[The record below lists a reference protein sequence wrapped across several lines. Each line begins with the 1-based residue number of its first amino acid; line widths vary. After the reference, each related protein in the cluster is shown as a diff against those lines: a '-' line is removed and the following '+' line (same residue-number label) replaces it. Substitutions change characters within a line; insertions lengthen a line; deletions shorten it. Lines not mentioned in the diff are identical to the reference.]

1 MTVKQAHGSGD
12 SSPPIAGD
20 VSTFPT
26 DAELSRTLVASTG
39 SATLSTL
46 TPKGFPYGSIVSFIH
61 DNLGNPIILIS
72 DMAEHTIN
80 ARKNE
85 KASMLISEPAGEG
98 DPPGK
103 ARLTLIGTLHLLDN
117 PEAEREDYL
126 TKHEHASF
134 YVDYEDFNF
143 WKLTVH
149 ECRYVGGF
157 GHMSWVQ
164 SVEYN
169 SAEIDPLFL
178 NSQEIINHMNEDHGD
193 ANILYAQKLANLH
206 DCTEATMLGIDRYGV
221 TLRATTT
228 RGPRMARIGFATPLN
243 NQEEA
248 RPAVIELLKLAKNT
262 SNQQSEANE

>member
-1 MTVKQAHGSGD
+1 VTTKQAHGSGD
-12 SSPPIAGD
+12 SGPPIAGD
-20 VSTFPT
+20 TSTFPS
-26 DAELSRTLVASTG
+26 DAELSRTLVASSGTG
-39 SATLSTL
+39 TLSTL
-46 TPKGFPYGSIVSFIH
+46 TDEGYPYGSIVSFIH
-61 DNLGNPIILIS
+61 DDEGNPVILIS

-80 ARKNE
+80 ARNDQR
-85 KASMLISEPAGEG
+85 ASMLISEPSGEG
-98 DPPGK
+98 DPLGK
-103 ARLTLIGTLHLLDN
+103 ARLTLVGSLHLLED
-117 PEAEREDYL
+117 PKIERNDYL
-126 TKHEHASF
+126 EKHKHASF

-143 WKLTVH
+143 WKLVVK

-157 GHMSWVQ
+157 GHMSWVN
-164 SVEYN
+164 SNEYR

-228 RGPRMARIGFATPLN
+228 HGPRMARIGFATPLN

-248 RPAVIELLKLAKNT
+248 RPAVIELLELARST

>member
-1 MTVKQAHGSGD
+1 MTTKQAHGSGD
-12 SSPPIAGD
+12 SGPPIAGD
-20 VSTFPT
+20 TSTFPS
-26 DAELSRTLVASTG
+26 DAELSRTLVASSGTG
-39 SATLSTL
+39 TLSTL
-46 TPKGFPYGSIVSFIH
+46 TGEGYPYGSIVSFIH
-61 DNLGNPIILIS
+61 DNEGNPVILIS

-80 ARKNE
+80 ARNDQR
-85 KASMLISEPAGEG
+85 ASMLISEPSGEG
-98 DPPGK
+98 DPLGK
-103 ARLTLIGTLHLLDN
+103 ARLTLIGKLHLLDN
-117 PEAEREDYL
+117 PETERRDYL

-143 WKLTVH
+143 WKLSVH

-221 TLRATTT
+221 TLRASTSN
-228 RGPRMARIGFATPLN
+228 GPRMARIGFPTPLN

-248 RPAVIELLKLAKNT
+248 RPAVIELLELARST

>member
-98 DPPGK
+98 DPLGK
-103 ARLTLIGTLHLLDN
+103 ARLTLIGT
-117 PEAEREDYL
+117 
-126 TKHEHASF
+126 
-134 YVDYEDFNF
+134 
-143 WKLTVH
+143 
-149 ECRYVGGF
+149 
-157 GHMSWVQ
+157 
-164 SVEYN
+164 
-169 SAEIDPLFL
+169 
-178 NSQEIINHMNEDHGD
+178 
-193 ANILYAQKLANLH
+193 
-206 DCTEATMLGIDRYGV
+206 
-221 TLRATTT
+221 
-228 RGPRMARIGFATPLN
+228 
-243 NQEEA
+243 
-248 RPAVIELLKLAKNT
+248 
-262 SNQQSEANE
+262 